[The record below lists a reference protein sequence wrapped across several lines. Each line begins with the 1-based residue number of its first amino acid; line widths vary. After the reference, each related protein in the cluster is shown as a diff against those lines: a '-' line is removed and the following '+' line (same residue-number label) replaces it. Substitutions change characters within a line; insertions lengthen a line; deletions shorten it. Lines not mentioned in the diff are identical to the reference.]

1 LITGLKPI
9 PAGELP
15 PRPKRPAAGTRI

>member
-1 LITGLKPI
+1 LITGLKSI
-9 PAGELP
+9 PAGEQP